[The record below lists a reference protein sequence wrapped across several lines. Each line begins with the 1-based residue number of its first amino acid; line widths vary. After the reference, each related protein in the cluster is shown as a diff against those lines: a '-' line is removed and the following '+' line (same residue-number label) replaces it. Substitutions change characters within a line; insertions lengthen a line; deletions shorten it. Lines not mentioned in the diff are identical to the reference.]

1 MKRLALS
8 TLAATLLFSAFAVS
22 AQTTTPVS
30 PAQLTT
36 RPYINAD
43 LDAYVKSGL
52 SQLNRGDGSPFVF
65 GGEYERRQALYQKL
79 RAENFAKLQQQ
90 QAQG

>member
-8 TLAATLLFSAFAVS
+8 SLAATLLFSVFAAT
-22 AQTTTPVS
+22 AQASTRVN
-30 PAQLTT
+30 PAQNTSHA
-36 RPYINAD
+36 YIDAD

-52 SQLNRGDGSPFVF
+52 SAINRGDGSPFVF
-65 GGEYERRQALYQKL
+65 GTEYQHRQALYQKL

-90 QAQG
+90 QQ

>member
-22 AQTTTPVS
+22 AQTTPVT

-36 RPYINAD
+36 RAYIDAD